1 MAALFKDIL
10 GLELK
15 TPFPR
20 LTYAEAIGRYG
31 LDKPD
36 IRFGLE
42 LKDVSDIV
50 GAPGFKVFADAVG
63 QGRDRQG
70 A

>member
-1 MAALFKDIL
+1 MMATLFQGGVHGPD
-10 GLELK
+10 
-15 TPFPR
+15 TAAPFPR
-20 LTYAEAIGRYG
+20 LTYAEAMDRYG

-50 GAPGFKVFADAVG
+50 EGSGFKVFSE
-63 QGRDRQG
+63 RR
-70 A
+70 